1 METKFRKKTYVKII
15 ELIELSSLKE
25 SRRHTQQRKI
35 EEMKNCKL

>member
-15 ELIELSSLKE
+15 ELIELLSLKE
-25 SRRHTQQRKI
+25 SRRYTQQRKI